1 MDKPDTG
8 SDFFMLIGLTLTL
21 VFLLRREIAAEW
33 RELRGTRSV
42 WRISGPLKRPFN
54 PQPLDDWAKKQR
66 K

>member
-21 VFLLRREIAAEW
+21 VFLLRREIVAEW
-33 RELRGTRSV
+33 RELDEKRNT
-42 WRISGPLKRPFN
+42 WRIYGPLKRPFN
-54 PQPLDDWAKKQR
+54 PKPLDDWARKQR